1 MIKSVF
7 ATIGFAVL
15 THQAYQHCV
24 RYRQLK
30 AENACL
36 RQRWKEDIAKKLS

>member
-1 MIKSVF
+1 MIKNVF

-15 THQAYQHCV
+15 AHQAYQHYV

-36 RQRWKEDIAKKLS
+36 RQRWKEGIAKKPS